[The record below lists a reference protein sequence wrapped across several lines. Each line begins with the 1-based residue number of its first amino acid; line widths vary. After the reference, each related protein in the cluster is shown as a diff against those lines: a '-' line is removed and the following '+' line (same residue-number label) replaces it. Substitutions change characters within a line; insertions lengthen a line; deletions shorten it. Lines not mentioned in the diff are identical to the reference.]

1 MWSEVIECS
10 WSISCVQE
18 ASGSGPF
25 CYLHSKVATGTIDFT
40 YPVTRTSS
48 KRFGAPSGDAR
59 RLMQANSERRE
70 DEDADG

>member
-1 MWSEVIECS
+1 MTACEWSH
-10 WSISCVQE
+10 SCVQE
-18 ASGSGPF
+18 AAASGPF
-25 CYLHSKVATGTIDFT
+25 CYLHTKLAVGTLAPTYFT
-40 YPVTRTSS
+40 SRTSS